1 MSTVGDWPKNRR
13 DATVHAARI
22 LGCPLT
28 VGYTCA
34 DECFQVL
41 KIGIRTVS
49 VPSAEWPPRQQLI
62 FNRRGAAMVWA
73 HRPVVPESPAI
84 TDGSIDEI
92 KAWPNICDALH
103 LVANSGKVSDGKIV
117 ALKQALK
124 RLDRRSD
131 NVVQLPYSLG
141 PDLHMTLPVQMGFS
155 DGVAWD
161 LSQDACQSL
170 AFSKG
175 LADAL
180 QPRCTC
186 GRRSFARGKDHG
198 AK

>member
-1 MSTVGDWPKNRR
+1 
-13 DATVHAARI
+13 
-22 LGCPLT
+22 
-28 VGYTCA
+28 
-34 DECFQVL
+34 
-41 KIGIRTVS
+41 
-49 VPSAEWPPRQQLI
+49 
-62 FNRRGAAMVWA
+62 MVWA
-73 HRPVVPESPAI
+73 PWPVVQECPEI

-103 LVANSGKVSDGKIV
+103 LVANSGKASDGKIV

-131 NVVQLPYSLG
+131 NVAQLPYSLG
-141 PDLHMTLPVQMGFS
+141 PELHMTLPAQMGFS

-161 LSQDACQSL
+161 LSQDPCQSL